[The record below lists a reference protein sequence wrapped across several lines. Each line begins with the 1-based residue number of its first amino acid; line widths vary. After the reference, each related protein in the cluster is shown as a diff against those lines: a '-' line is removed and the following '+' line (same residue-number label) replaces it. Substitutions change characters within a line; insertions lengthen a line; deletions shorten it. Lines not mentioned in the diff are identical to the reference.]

1 MPLRSE
7 LAARQIA
14 DAIPAPLAASGPPL
28 LEIVTPTR
36 RELANAIRALS
47 MDAVQRAE
55 SGHPGAPMG
64 MADFGE
70 VLWNDF
76 LRHNPANPQWLN
88 RDRLI
93 LSNGHG
99 SMLLYSLLHLS
110 GYDLTLDDLRNFRQL
125 GSRTPGHPE
134 YGLTPG
140 VETTTGPLGQG
151 LANGVG
157 MALAERALATRFNR
171 PGFPIVDHF
180 TYVILGDGCL
190 MEGLSYEACSL
201 AGSWGLGKL
210 ICLYDDNGISI
221 DGPVRGWF
229 NEDIVKRFEGLRW
242 HVIPNVDG
250 HDAEAVHEAI
260 AEARAYSESPTLICC
275 KTTIAWGSPGKGGS
289 EKSHGAPLGAA
300 EVAATRENI
309 GWRHEPFVIPPEH
322 YRAFDARAKGADWE
336 AEWNDLFARYRIDY
350 PDAAAELDRRLAC
363 GFPEDWEELAWNFIH
378 ATQARREDIATR
390 VASQRALEVFS
401 PHFPSLVGGSADLT
415 ESTGIPWVGCRPV
428 DFAHPDGNL
437 IYYGAREFAMYG
449 IMNGLALHGGYI
461 PFGGTFLMFAD
472 YGRSAIRMSAIM
484 KLRCIF
490 VLTHDSIGVGGDGP
504 THQPVEHVASLR
516 IIPDLSVWRTC
527 DTAETAVAWKAAL
540 DRTKGPTA
548 LIYTRQKLPHQ
559 ERTPEQVRAIA
570 RGGYVLLDCGND
582 PEAIIIA
589 TGSEVHLAVA
599 AAQQLN
605 DRGRRVRVVSM
616 PSVDVFDAQ
625 DSAWRESVLPA
636 AVTRRVVVEAGVSA
650 PWYKYAGSQGTVLGV
665 DRFGECGPPEII
677 FQHFGLTPERIVAAV
692 EALFPG
698 EAVFS

>member
-1 MPLRSE
+1 MPSRSE
-7 LAARQIA
+7 LAARHMM
-14 DAIPAPLAASGPPL
+14 DATTAPLAAAGSPVREAAAPS
-28 LEIVTPTR
+28 R

-64 MADFGE
+64 MADFGM

-76 LRHNPANPQWLN
+76 LRHNPANPKWLN
-88 RDRLI
+88 RDRVI

-110 GYDLTLDDLRNFRQL
+110 GYDLSIEDLRNFRRL

-171 PGFPIVDHF
+171 PGFPIVDHY

-190 MEGLSYEACSL
+190 MEGISSEACSL
-201 AGSWGLGKL
+201 AGTWGLGKL

-221 DGPVRGWF
+221 DGPVQGWF
-229 NEDIVKRFEGLRW
+229 SENIAKRFEGFGW

-250 HDAEAVHEAI
+250 HDADAVHRAI
-260 AEARAYSESPTLICC
+260 KQARAFTGSPTLICC
-275 KTTIAWGSPGKGGS
+275 KTTIAWGSPNKGGS

-300 EVAATRENI
+300 EVAATREQI
-309 GWRHEPFVIPPEH
+309 GWRHEPFDIPPEY
-322 YRAFDARAKGADWE
+322 YRAFDARVRGADWE
-336 AEWNDLFARYRIDY
+336 GEWKELFARYRAEY
-350 PDAAAELDRRLAC
+350 PEAAAELDRRLAC
-363 GFPEDWEELAWNFIH
+363 GFPPDWQELAWSFIQ
-378 ATQARREDIATR
+378 ATQERREDLATR
-390 VASQRALEVFS
+390 AASQRALEAFN

-428 DFAHPDGNL
+428 DFEHPDGNL
-437 IYYGAREFAMYG
+437 IYYGAREFAMNA
-449 IMNGLALHGGYI
+449 IMNGLALHGGYV

-472 YGRSAIRMSAIM
+472 YGRSAIRMAALM
-484 KLRCIF
+484 KLRCMF

-504 THQPVEHVASLR
+504 THQPIEHVASLR

-527 DTAETAVAWKAAL
+527 DTTETAVAWKAAL
-540 DRTKGPTA
+540 ERTNGPTA
-548 LIYTRQKLPHQ
+548 LIFTRQKLPHQ
-559 ERTPEQVRAIA
+559 ERTPEQVRTIA

-589 TGSEVHLAVA
+589 TGSEVQLAVE

-605 DRGRRVRVVSM
+605 GQSRRVRVVSM

-625 DSAWRESVLPA
+625 DAAWRESVLPA
-636 AVTRRVVVEAGVSA
+636 KVTRRVVVEAGVTA
-650 PWYKYAGSQGTVLGV
+650 PWYKYAGPQGIVIGI

-677 FQHFGLTPERIVAAV
+677 FQHFGFTAERVAATV
-692 EALFPG
+692 QALF
-698 EAVFS
+698 

>member
-1 MPLRSE
+1 MPSRSE
-7 LAARQIA
+7 LAARRLGDPMIVEPIA
-14 DAIPAPLAASGPPL
+14 PTPAVR
-28 LEIVTPTR
+28 EIVTPSR

-64 MADFGE
+64 MADFGM

-76 LRHNPANPQWLN
+76 LRHNPANPKWFN

-110 GYDLTLDDLRNFRQL
+110 GYDLTLDDLRDFRQL

-134 YGLTPG
+134 YGRTAG

-171 PGFPIVDHF
+171 PGFPIVDHY
-180 TYVILGDGCL
+180 TYVIVGDGCL
-190 MEGLSYEACSL
+190 MEGISSEACSL
-201 AGSWGLGKL
+201 AGTWGLGKL

-229 NEDIVKRFEGLRW
+229 SEDVPRRFEAFGW

-250 HDAEAVHEAI
+250 HDPEAVHQAI
-260 AEARAYSESPTLICC
+260 DQARAFHESPTLICC
-275 KTTIAWGSPGKGGS
+275 KTTIAWGSPNKGGS

-309 GWRHEPFVIPPEH
+309 GWKHEPFVIPPEF
-322 YRAFDARAKGADWE
+322 YRAFDACARGAAWE
-336 AEWNDLFARYRIDY
+336 GEWNELFGRYRVKY
-350 PDAAAELDRRLAC
+350 PEVAAEFERRLAC
-363 GFPEDWEELAWNFIH
+363 GFPPDWEELAWNFIQ
-378 ATQARREDIATR
+378 ATQERREDIATR
-390 VASQRALEVFS
+390 VASQRALEAYG

-428 DFAHPDGNL
+428 DFQHPDGNL
-437 IYYGAREFAMYG
+437 IYYGAREFAMDA
-449 IMNGLALHGGYI
+449 IMNGLALHGGYV

-472 YGRSAIRMSAIM
+472 YGRSAIRMSALM
-484 KLRCIF
+484 KLRCMF

-527 DTAETAVAWKAAL
+527 DTTETAVAWKAAL
-540 DRTKGPTA
+540 DRVNGPTA
-548 LIYTRQKLPHQ
+548 LIFTRQKLPHQ
-559 ERTPEQVRAIA
+559 DRSPEQVRAIA
-570 RGGYVLLDCGND
+570 RGGYVLLDCGD
-582 PEAIIIA
+582 EPEAILIA
-589 TGSEVHLAVA
+589 TGSEVQLAVA
-599 AAQQLN
+599 AARQLN
-605 DRGRRVRVVSM
+605 GQGRRVRVVSM

-625 DSAWRESVLPA
+625 DAAWRESVLPA
-636 AVTRRVVVEAGVSA
+636 AVTRRVVVEAGVTA
-650 PWYKYAGSQGTVLGV
+650 PWYKYAGPQGTVLGI
-665 DRFGECGPPEII
+665 DCFGESGPPEVI
-677 FQHFGLTPERIVAAV
+677 FQHFGFTAEGVVAAV
-692 EALFPG
+692 EALFKSG
-698 EAVFS
+698 ATF

>member
-1 MPLRSE
+1 MSSPSE
-7 LAARQIA
+7 LAARSPV
-14 DAIPAPLAASGPPL
+14 DAVTAPPSSH
-28 LEIVTPTR
+28 

-76 LRHNPANPQWLN
+76 LRHNPANPKWLN

-110 GYDLTLDDLRNFRQL
+110 GYDLDIDDLRNFRQL

-134 YGLTPG
+134 YGRTAG

-151 LANGVG
+151 VANGVG

-171 PGFPIVDHF
+171 PGFPIVDHY

-190 MEGLSYEACSL
+190 MEGVSYEACSL
-201 AGSWGLGKL
+201 AGNWGLGKL

-229 NEDIVKRFEGLRW
+229 NDDMVKRFEGFGW
-242 HVIPNVDG
+242 QVIPNVNG
-250 HDAEAVHEAI
+250 HDAQAVHQAI
-260 AEARAYSESPTLICC
+260 AQARATLDKPTLICC

-309 GWRHEPFVIPPEH
+309 GWRHEPFVIPPEI
-322 YRAFDARAKGADWE
+322 YRAFDARAKGAAWE
-336 AEWNDLFARYRIDY
+336 AEWNALFARYRVEN

-363 GFPEDWEELAWNFIH
+363 GFPEDWEALAWSFIQ
-378 ATQARREDIATR
+378 ATQQRSENIATR
-390 VASQRALEVFS
+390 VASQRALEAYS

-428 DFAHPDGNL
+428 DFEHPDGNL
-437 IYYGAREFAMYG
+437 IYYGAREFAMYAV
-449 IMNGLALHGGYI
+449 MNGLALHGGYV
-461 PFGGTFLMFAD
+461 PFGGTFLMFSD
-472 YGRSAIRMSAIM
+472 YGRSAIRMSSLM
-484 KLRCIF
+484 NLRCIF

-504 THQPVEHVASLR
+504 THQPIEHVSGLR
-516 IIPDLSVWRTC
+516 IIPGLSLWRTC
-527 DTAETAVAWKAAL
+527 DTTETAVAWKAAL
-540 DRTKGPTA
+540 DRVNGPTA
-548 LIYTRQKLPHQ
+548 LIFTRQPLPHQ
-559 ERTPEQVRAIA
+559 QRTPEQVQAIA
-570 RGGYVLLDCGND
+570 RGGYVLLDCGDD
-582 PEAIIIA
+582 PDAIIIA
-589 TGSEVHLAVA
+589 TGSEVQLAVA
-599 AAQQLN
+599 AARTLN
-605 DRGRRVRVVSM
+605 GQGRRIRVVSM

-625 DSAWRESVLPA
+625 DADWRESVLPA
-636 AVTRRVVVEAGVSA
+636 KVTRRVVVEAGVTA
-650 PWYKYAGSQGTVLGV
+650 PWYKYAGSQGLVIGIDCFGESGSPEV
-665 DRFGECGPPEII
+665 IFQRFG
-677 FQHFGLTPERIVAAV
+677 FTAERVAAAL
-692 EALFPG
+692 EALF
-698 EAVFS
+698 